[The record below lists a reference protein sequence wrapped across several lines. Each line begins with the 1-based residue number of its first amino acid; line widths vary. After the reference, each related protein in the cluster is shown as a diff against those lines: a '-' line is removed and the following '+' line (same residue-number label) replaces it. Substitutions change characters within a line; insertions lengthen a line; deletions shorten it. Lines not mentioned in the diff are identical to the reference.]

1 MPLGSALGCC
11 QDEQVDP
18 VIVIGAGI
26 AGIAAARTIGAAG
39 LPVVVLER
47 GRNVGGRMAVRTTGE
62 RVVDI
67 GASYFTVSDPRFE
80 AVVQDWQRS
89 GLARPWTDTFH
100 LFDAARLSTKSGP
113 MRWSAPTG
121 LRSLVADLAVGVEV
135 RCQQVATVA
144 PGLRVDQLPTAA
156 VVLAM
161 PDPQAR
167 RLLHPEFAA
176 LAAELDDDFE
186 PALALVAAW
195 SRQCWN
201 EVDGVFVS
209 DDPTLTWVADDGR
222 RRGDQ
227 APVLVAHST
236 PNFANEHLA
245 EPVQGTGAML
255 AALQRVLDIDEPP
268 VSTSV
273 HRWSFAHPAST
284 RTSTYLLTEAMVGV
298 CGDAWSNRPRVEAA
312 YLSGV
317 ELGEA
322 IADRLG

>member
-1 MPLGSALGCC
+1 M
-11 QDEQVDP
+11 DP

-80 AVVQDWQRS
+80 AVVQDWQRRR
-89 GLARPWTDTFH
+89 LARPWTDTFH
-100 LFDAARLSTKSGP
+100 LADVAGLSTKSGP

-135 RCQQVATVA
+135 RFQQVATVA
-144 PGLRVDQLPTAA
+144 PGPRVDQVPAAA

-167 RLLHPEFAA
+167 RLLHLEFAA

-186 PALALVAAW
+186 PSLALTAVW
-195 SRQCWN
+195 PKRCWN
-201 EVDGVFVS
+201 GLDGVFVA

-236 PNFANEHLA
+236 SGFATQHLT
-245 EPVQGTGAML
+245 EPGQGTGAMV
-255 AALQRVLDIDEPP
+255 AALQRVLDIHEPP
-268 VSTSV
+268 ISASV

-284 RTSTYLLTEAMVGV
+284 RSSTYLLTEAMVGV